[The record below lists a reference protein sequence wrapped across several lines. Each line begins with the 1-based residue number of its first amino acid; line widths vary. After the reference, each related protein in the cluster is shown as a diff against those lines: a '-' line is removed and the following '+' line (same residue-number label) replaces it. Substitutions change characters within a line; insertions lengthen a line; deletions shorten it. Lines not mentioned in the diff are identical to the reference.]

1 MCIVSKIVID
11 LLKSDPVRWHALGL
25 VAQLNID
32 SACIG
37 AGFVRN
43 LVWDHLHDQPSDCRD
58 HDIDVLWFDLDQADA
73 QTDRD
78 LEQQLTRLDSSF
90 AWSVKNQARMHL
102 KNQDAPY
109 RSVADAMSHWPETAT
124 AIAAQRRGDHCKLIT
139 PFGCEDLLEMVLR
152 PTSQHPH
159 QLSAFRTRLST
170 KAWPDRWAKGTVLDR

>member
-1 MCIVSKIVID
+1 MIKIVID

-25 VAQLNID
+25 VAQLDIK

-58 HDIDVLWFDLDQADA
+58 HDIDVLWFDPDQADA

-78 LEQQLTRLDSSF
+78 LELRLTQLDPSF
-90 AWSVKNQARMHL
+90 DWSVKNQARMHL
-102 KNQDAPY
+102 KNQDEPY
-109 RSVADAMSHWPETAT
+109 HSVADAMAYWPETAT

-139 PFGCEDLLEMVLR
+139 PFGYEDLLGMVLR
-152 PTSQHPH
+152 PTSQQPH
-159 QLSAFRTRLST
+159 KLQAFRTRLST
-170 KAWPDRWAKGTVLDR
+170 KTWQDRWPNVTVIDD